1 MPAEAWEPASEKTE
15 LHEVNARTL
24 EAPAAATAAHEV
36 KSEIP
41 AAPFASDAWAAVVAS
56 GAEKKTSE
64 ETVTALEEVLHTPS
78 QEQAIPEAVASGAP
92 EVAQAETEKKPS
104 STAWFSSAPSPWD
117 SEIQKAN
124 RLASAWDSG
133 EAAPVATES
142 TNGTGKVAEL
152 PAASEAVQAA
162 IEEAALPAAAVE
174 AIREEAA
181 QVAEDAVQA
190 AAQPASAAT
199 AVSAPEEKTP
209 SMDDMVAKVL
219 AKMSPD
225 VLQAVTRE
233 ILRPVIEAMVKEEMQ
248 SKKS

>member
-1 MPAEAWEPASEKTE
+1 MPAEVWEPATEKPVVQ
-15 LHEVNARTL
+15 EVSARAQ
-24 EAPAAATAAHEV
+24 EAPAATAVHEV
-36 KSEIP
+36 KTEIP
-41 AAPFASDAWAAVVAS
+41 AVPFASEAWAAVVAS
-56 GAEKKTSE
+56 GAEKTSSE
-64 ETVTALEEVLHTPS
+64 ETVTALEEVIHTPS
-78 QEQAIPEAVASGAP
+78 QEQTIPEAAASSAP
-92 EVAQAETEKKPS
+92 EMMQAEAEKKPS

-133 EAAPVATES
+133 VEVPAAVES
-142 TNGTGKVAEL
+142 TNGTGKVTEL

-190 AAQPASAAT
+190 AGKPVFAAT
-199 AVSAPEEKTP
+199 AVSAPEEKAP

-233 ILRPVIEAMVKEEMQ
+233 ILKPVIEAMVKEEMQ